1 VRRRT
6 IARQLEHDRAAEAET
21 DGAEPPGI
29 DLRQRGERGGRCPA
43 ARPELCRIVAKRCAH
58 RARLLE
64 VAGLSAIPER
74 VSRHGDITEPGNH
87 AGAFHGMLAEP

>member
-1 VRRRT
+1 LIRTLGRCVVRRRT

-43 ARPELCRIVAKRCAH
+43 ARPDFAGSSRSAALTVRASSRSLACRRSPNV
-58 RARLLE
+58 
-64 VAGLSAIPER
+64 SAAMA
-74 VSRHGDITEPGNH
+74 T
-87 AGAFHGMLAEP
+87 